1 MPPIIPKLRKPQP
14 WLRKFTRPNMATYEH
29 VVCAPP
35 ISEPSESLPDLEL
48 AYLNLVSLYEQQLA
62 DANKT
67 RKCRAQPLDEYPPR
81 HLRAR
86 PISKEGKQITDL
98 DFFLKEYY
106 AKKVLEAPQKSYPFD
121 ATCQ

>member
-14 WLRKFTRPNMATYEH
+14 WLRKFTRPEMATYEH

-35 ISEPSESLPDLEL
+35 ISEPSKSLPDLEL

-67 RKCRAQPLDEYPPR
+67 RKRVNDALNLWTDKRLAICDPARHSARA
-81 HLRAR
+81 
-86 PISKEGKQITDL
+86 
-98 DFFLKEYY
+98 
-106 AKKVLEAPQKSYPFD
+106 AK
-121 ATCQ
+121 